1 MTEPSAFTE
10 DDVHEIIP
18 RKGRTRRRNVSLISG
33 IIISVPTPWHELKT
47 NYAAANLSSLVKGAP
62 EVVSKIT
69 RSKGGYASAAATLD
83 YVSRHGQLE
92 LITEE
97 GEAILGP
104 TDLQDLKTE
113 WRYGGVPMPN
123 ESHFTEVVKVVL
135 SAPEGAEPDYILR
148 AARDTAEI
156 MLHGHQY
163 AMVLH
168 EPRTDP
174 SPNVSPYPHVH
185 IVVKAMSLRG
195 IRYNVSPTE
204 LDAWRK
210 IFAANLRALGVEV
223 TASWR
228 SERFMDYQY
237 KLEEEGL
244 LEPDHDIKKRLTKSE
259 NKALDAYAKL
269 SVESLD
275 GADGDPQTALD
286 IVRFLKRKLG
296 PRVIETS
303 QDKEQRRQRHREP
316 DRGIDR

>member
-1 MTEPSAFTE
+1 MTEPSPFTE

-18 RKGRTRRRNVSLISG
+18 SKGRMSRRNVSLISG
-33 IIISVPTPWHELKT
+33 VMISVPTPWHELKT
-47 NYAAANLSSLVKGAP
+47 NRAAANLSSLMRGAP

-69 RSKGGYASAAATLD
+69 RSKGGYPSAAATLD
-83 YVSRHGQLE
+83 YVSRDGRLE

-97 GEAILGP
+97 GESIVGRV
-104 TDLQDLKTE
+104 DLQDLKAE
-113 WRYGGVPMPN
+113 WRYGGVPMPS
-123 ESHFTEVVKVVL
+123 ESQFTEVVKVVL
-135 SAPEGAEPDYILR
+135 SAPEGTDPDCILQ

-223 TASWR
+223 AASWR

-244 LEPDHDIKKRLTKSE
+244 LEPDLDIRKRLTRSE
-259 NKALDAYAKL
+259 NNALDAYARR

-275 GADGDPQTALD
+275 GVDGDPQTALD

-296 PRVIETS
+296 PKVIETP